1 MYLKSFE
8 PRIISVLTKVN
19 SLNKYF
25 RHARV
30 NFLVPGRFKIANKKY
45 LFNETVEFCVAFF
58 KHVELVTK
66 AHKFGVAASCS
77 FTKCL

>member
-1 MYLKSFE
+1 M
-8 PRIISVLTKVN
+8 
-19 SLNKYF
+19 
-25 RHARV
+25 
-30 NFLVPGRFKIANKKY
+30 IANKKY

-66 AHKFGVAASCS
+66 ADKFGVAASCS